1 MPFSL
6 SLRFFSFERTFLKI
20 SRFLNLLTAK
30 ATKTERSLKN
40 CKITFNSLL
49 KMVVWKVPIPN
60 KRSCSVWLIHLEWDR
75 FEYQLRKIKV
85 AVLLSLIVSM
95 GQRFGQSFSPH
106 TIQKPT
112 YIFQI
117 MLMHLYQ
124 VTLVYMESF
133 RVLRENQENCS
144 SRALKILPSMITK
157 CSSCTSCKACTTAT
171 SKVRLPWSLL
181 RCN

>member
-1 MPFSL
+1 M
-6 SLRFFSFERTFLKI
+6 
-20 SRFLNLLTAK
+20 
-30 ATKTERSLKN
+30 
-40 CKITFNSLL
+40 
-49 KMVVWKVPIPN
+49 
-60 KRSCSVWLIHLEWDR
+60 
-75 FEYQLRKIKV
+75 

-157 CSSCTSCKACTTAT
+157 CSSCTSCKACTTAI
-171 SKVRLPWSLL
+171 SKVRLVGVSEVKINSSRVKLKVAITD
-181 RCN
+181 